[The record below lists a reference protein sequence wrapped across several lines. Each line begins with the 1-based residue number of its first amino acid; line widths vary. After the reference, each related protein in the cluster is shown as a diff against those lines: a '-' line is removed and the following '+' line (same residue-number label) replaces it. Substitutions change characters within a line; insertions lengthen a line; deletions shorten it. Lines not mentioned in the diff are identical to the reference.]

1 MKSGFVTILGKP
13 NVGKSTLLNQI
24 MGEKVAIVSPKP
36 QTTRNKILGILN
48 EPDYQII
55 FIDTPG
61 KHNVK
66 NKLDKF
72 MDTEIEQAKKDVD
85 IVLLVIDGSKKISQA
100 DYEFVESFENSK
112 QKVIVVVNK
121 IDATSFEKL
130 YPQLVRF
137 NEMKF
142 VLDIIPISAKTGK
155 NVDDILKVIKENLT
169 SDIRYY
175 DEDIYTDKSV
185 RFMVAEIIREK
196 ALMYLQDEIPHGIAV
211 DIVEFKEDAKKVI
224 IDADIICEKDSHKPI
239 ILGNRGEMI
248 KKIGTNARLDI
259 EKLVDAKV
267 YLNLFVKVRDNWRNN
282 NNQISNFGYNSEE

>member
-13 NVGKSTLLNQI
+13 NVGKSTLLNKI
-24 MGEKVAIVSPKP
+24 LGEKVAIVSPKP

-48 EPDYQII
+48 EPDYQIV

-61 KHNVK
+61 KHNIK
-66 NKLDKF
+66 NKLDKY

-85 IVLLVIDGSKKISQA
+85 IVLLVIDGSKKITEA
-100 DYEFVESFENSK
+100 DYQFVEGFEKSN

-121 IDATSFEKL
+121 IDTTTFEKL

-137 NEMKF
+137 NEMEF
-142 VLDIIPISAKTGK
+142 VLDIIPISAKSGK
-155 NVDDILKVIKENLT
+155 NVEDLLSVIKSNLT

-185 RFMVAEIIREK
+185 RFMVSEIIREK
-196 ALMYLQDEIPHGIAV
+196 ALLYLQDEIPHGVAV

-224 IDADIICEKDSHKPI
+224 IDADIICERDSHKPI
-239 ILGNRGEMI
+239 ILGRGGEMI
-248 KKIGTNARLDI
+248 KKIGTEARLDI
-259 EKLVDAKV
+259 EKLVDNKV
-267 YLNLFVKVRDNWRNN
+267 FLNLFVKVRDNWRNN
-282 NNQISNFGYNSEE
+282 NNQISNLGYVSED

>member
-24 MGEKVAIVSPKP
+24 LGEKVAIVSPKP

-48 EPDYQII
+48 EPDYQVI

-61 KHNVK
+61 KHNIK
-66 NKLDKF
+66 NKLDKY
-72 MDTEIEQAKKDVD
+72 MDSEIEQAKKDVD
-85 IVLLVIDGSKKISQA
+85 IVLLVIDGSKKITES
-100 DYEFVESFENSK
+100 DYQFVESFEKSK

-137 NEMKF
+137 NDMKF
-142 VLDIIPISAKTGK
+142 VLDIIPISAKNGK
-155 NVDDILKVIKENLT
+155 NVDDLIKVIKDNLT

-175 DEDIYTDKSV
+175 DEDIYTDKSI
-185 RFMVAEIIREK
+185 RFMVSEIIREK
-196 ALMYLQDEIPHGIAV
+196 ALLYLQDEIPHGIAV
-211 DIVEFKEDAKKVI
+211 DVVEYKEDGKKVI
-224 IDADIICEKDSHKPI
+224 IDADIVCEKDSHKPI
-239 ILGNRGEMI
+239 VLGNRGEMI
-248 KKIGTNARLDI
+248 KKIGTEARLDI
-259 EKLVDAKV
+259 EKLVDARV

-282 NNQISNFGYNSEE
+282 NNQINNLGYISED

>member
-13 NVGKSTLLNQI
+13 NVGKSTLLNKI
-24 MGEKVAIVSPKP
+24 LGEKVAIVSPKP

-61 KHNVK
+61 KHNIK
-66 NKLDKF
+66 NKLDKY

-85 IVLLVIDGSKKISQA
+85 IVLLVIDGSKKITEA
-100 DYEFVESFENSK
+100 DYQFVEGFEKSN

-121 IDATSFEKL
+121 IDTTTFEKL

-137 NEMKF
+137 NEMEF
-142 VLDIIPISAKTGK
+142 VLDIIPISAKSGK
-155 NVDDILKVIKENLT
+155 NVEDLLSVIKSNLT

-185 RFMVAEIIREK
+185 RFMVSEIIREK
-196 ALMYLQDEIPHGIAV
+196 ALLYLQDEIPHGVAV

-224 IDADIICEKDSHKPI
+224 IDADIICERDSHKPI
-239 ILGNRGEMI
+239 ILGRGGEMI
-248 KKIGTNARLDI
+248 KKIGTEARLDI
-259 EKLVDAKV
+259 EKLVDNKV
-267 YLNLFVKVRDNWRNN
+267 FLNLFVKVRDNWRNN
-282 NNQISNFGYNSEE
+282 NNQISNLGYVSED

>member
-13 NVGKSTLLNQI
+13 NVGKSTLLNKI
-24 MGEKVAIVSPKP
+24 LGEKVAIVSPKP

-61 KHNVK
+61 KHNIK
-66 NKLDKF
+66 NKLDKY

-85 IVLLVIDGSKKISQA
+85 IVLLVIDGSKKITEA
-100 DYEFVESFENSK
+100 DYQFVEGFEKSN

-121 IDATSFEKL
+121 IDTTTFEKL

-137 NEMKF
+137 NEMDF
-142 VLDIIPISAKTGK
+142 VLDIIPISAKSGK
-155 NVDDILKVIKENLT
+155 NVEDLLSVIKSNLT

-185 RFMVAEIIREK
+185 RFMVSEIIREK
-196 ALMYLQDEIPHGIAV
+196 ALLYLQDEIPHGVAV

-224 IDADIICEKDSHKPI
+224 IDADIICERDSHKPI
-239 ILGNRGEMI
+239 ILGRGGEMI
-248 KKIGTNARLDI
+248 KKIGTEARLDI
-259 EKLVDAKV
+259 EKLVDNKV
-267 YLNLFVKVRDNWRNN
+267 FLNLFVKVRDNWRNN
-282 NNQISNFGYNSEE
+282 NNQISNLGYVSED

>member
-72 MDTEIEQAKKDVD
+72 MDSEIEQAKKDVD
-85 IVLLVIDGSKKISQA
+85 IVLLVIDGSKKITQA
-100 DYEFVESFENSK
+100 DYEFVESFEKSN

-155 NVDDILKVIKENLT
+155 NVEDIVKVIKENLT

-185 RFMVAEIIREK
+185 RFMVAEIVREK

-211 DIVEFKEDAKKVI
+211 DIVEFKEDPKKVI
-224 IDADIICEKDSHKPI
+224 IDADIICERESHKPI

-248 KKIGTNARLDI
+248 KKIGTSARLDI

-267 YLNLFVKVRDNWRNN
+267 FLNLFVKVRDNWRNN

>member
-24 MGEKVAIVSPKP
+24 LGEKVAIVSPKP

-48 EPDYQII
+48 EPDYQVI

-66 NKLDKF
+66 NKLDKY
-72 MDTEIEQAKKDVD
+72 MDSEIEQAKKDVD
-85 IVLLVIDGSKKISQA
+85 IVLLVIDGSKKITES
-100 DYEFVESFENSK
+100 DYQFVESFEKSK

-137 NEMKF
+137 NDMKF
-142 VLDIIPISAKTGK
+142 VLDIIPISAKNGK
-155 NVDDILKVIKENLT
+155 NVDDLIKVIKENLT

-175 DEDIYTDKSV
+175 DEDIYTDKSI
-185 RFMVAEIIREK
+185 RFMVSEIIREK
-196 ALMYLQDEIPHGIAV
+196 ALLYLQDEIPHGIAV
-211 DIVEFKEDAKKVI
+211 DVVEYKEDGKKVI
-224 IDADIICEKDSHKPI
+224 IDADIVCEKDSHKPI

-248 KKIGTNARLDI
+248 KKIGTEARLDI
-259 EKLVDAKV
+259 EKLVDSRV

-282 NNQISNFGYNSEE
+282 NNQINNFGYISED

>member
-13 NVGKSTLLNQI
+13 NVGKSTLLNKI
-24 MGEKVAIVSPKP
+24 LGEKVSIVSPKP

-48 EPDYQII
+48 EPEYQII

-61 KHNVK
+61 KHSIK
-66 NKLDKF
+66 NKLDKY

-85 IVLLVIDGSKKISQA
+85 IVLLVIDGSKKITET
-100 DYEFVESFENSK
+100 DYQFVESFEQSK

-137 NEMKF
+137 NDMKF
-142 VLDIIPISAKTGK
+142 VLDIIPISARSGK
-155 NVDDILKVIKENLT
+155 NVEDLVKVIKENLT

-175 DEDIYTDKSV
+175 DEDIYTDKSL
-185 RFMVAEIIREK
+185 RFMVSEIIREK

-211 DIVEFKEDAKKVI
+211 DIVEYKEDGKKVI
-224 IDADIICEKDSHKPI
+224 IDADIICERESHKPI

-248 KKIGTNARLDI
+248 KKIGTESRLDI
-259 EKLVDAKV
+259 EKLVDARV
-267 YLNLFVKVRDNWRNN
+267 YLSLFVKVRDNWRNN

>member
-24 MGEKVAIVSPKP
+24 LGEKVAIVSPKP

-48 EPDYQII
+48 EPDYQVI

-61 KHNVK
+61 KHNIK
-66 NKLDKF
+66 NKLDKY
-72 MDTEIEQAKKDVD
+72 MDSEIEQAKKDVD
-85 IVLLVIDGSKKISQA
+85 IVLLVIDGSKKITES
-100 DYEFVESFENSK
+100 DYQFVESFEKSK

-137 NEMKF
+137 NDMKF
-142 VLDIIPISAKTGK
+142 VLDIIPISAKNGK
-155 NVDDILKVIKENLT
+155 NVNDLIRVIKDNLT

-175 DEDIYTDKSV
+175 DEDIYTDKSI
-185 RFMVAEIIREK
+185 RFMVSEIIREK
-196 ALMYLQDEIPHGIAV
+196 ALLYLQDEIPHGIAV
-211 DIVEFKEDAKKVI
+211 DVVEYKEDGKKVI
-224 IDADIICEKDSHKPI
+224 IDADIVCEKDSHKPI
-239 ILGNRGEMI
+239 VLGNRGEMI
-248 KKIGTNARLDI
+248 KKIGTEARLDI
-259 EKLVDAKV
+259 EKLVDSRV

-282 NNQISNFGYNSEE
+282 NNQINNLGYISED

>member
-13 NVGKSTLLNQI
+13 NVGKSTLLNKI
-24 MGEKVAIVSPKP
+24 LGEKVAIVSPKP

-61 KHNVK
+61 RHNIK
-66 NKLDKF
+66 NKLDKY

-85 IVLLVIDGSKKISQA
+85 IVLLVIDGSKRITDA
-100 DYEFVESFENSK
+100 DYEFVESFERSQ

-142 VLDIIPISAKTGK
+142 VLDIIPISAKNGK
-155 NVDDILKVIKENLT
+155 NVDDLVKVIKDNLV

-175 DEDIYTDKSV
+175 DEDIYTDKSI
-185 RFMVAEIIREK
+185 RFMVSEIIREK
-196 ALMYLQDEIPHGIAV
+196 ALLYLQDEIPHGVAV
-211 DIVEFKEDAKKVI
+211 DIVEYKEDGKKVI
-224 IDADIICEKDSHKPI
+224 IDADIICERDTHKPI
-239 ILGNRGEMI
+239 ILGRGGEMI
-248 KKIGTNARLDI
+248 KKIGTEARLDI
-259 EKLVDAKV
+259 EKLVDNKV
-267 YLNLFVKVRDNWRNN
+267 FLNLFVKVRDNWRNN
-282 NNQISNFGYNSEE
+282 NNQISNLGYVSED

>member
-72 MDTEIEQAKKDVD
+72 MDSEIEQAKKDVD
-85 IVLLVIDGSKKISQA
+85 IVLLVIDGSKKITQA
-100 DYEFVESFENSK
+100 DYEFVESFEKSN

-155 NVDDILKVIKENLT
+155 NVEDIVKVIKENLT

-185 RFMVAEIIREK
+185 RFMVAEIVREK

-211 DIVEFKEDAKKVI
+211 DIVEFKEDPKKVI
-224 IDADIICEKDSHKPI
+224 IDADIICERESHKPI

-248 KKIGTNARLDI
+248 KKIVTSARLDI

-267 YLNLFVKVRDNWRNN
+267 FLNLFVKVRDNWRNN